1 MFHNLSSPSSGEWN
15 HLNAGSNILF
25 LDGHVEFQ
33 RSSDGDF
40 PINGAMGKFIGLL
53 RRNDS
58 LAELDML
65 TVF

>member
-40 PINGAMGKFIGLL
+40 PINGAMGKFIESMANH
-53 RRNDS
+53 RTS
-58 LAELDML
+58 AKK
-65 TVF
+65 